1 MLDQT
6 KEIITEMEEIEWG
19 ITSKEKLKNI
29 YTTFFIGHDKNIVQF
44 DLKRNQDKYLE
55 ILKRI
60 ILTRSFVV
68 ENWVDSEEKDDDDD
82 DDDSLDIDYLSKRKR
97 TPKLIKKKKKKTNK
111 IKKKKKKKKKKP
123 SKFNNNNKNRYR
135 YQWNNKRV
143 IAMYVIWRDTPQQ
156 KNEISISKNNREK

>member
-97 TPKLIKKKKKKTNK
+97 TPKLIKKKKKKTIKIDIDINGIIKELLPCMWYEGTLHNK
-111 IKKKKKKKKKKP
+111 RMRFQSQKITEKNNIKNR
-123 SKFNNNNKNRYR
+123 NNNNK
-135 YQWNNKRV
+135 
-143 IAMYVIWRDTPQQ
+143 WRQNQ
-156 KNEISISKNNREK
+156 

>member
-97 TPKLIKKKKKKTNK
+97 TPKLIKKKKKK
-111 IKKKKKKKKKKP
+111 KP